1 MRFST
6 LNGQAEYGEDG
17 CQAAERSYMYVEDK
31 RRSDKRRTAEHGK
44 NRGLEFERAKKYIT
58 AMHIISQGGTH

>member
-31 RRSDKRRTAEHGK
+31 RRSDKRRTSEHGK
-44 NRGLEFERAKKYIT
+44 NRGLEFERVEET
-58 AMHIISQGGTH
+58 